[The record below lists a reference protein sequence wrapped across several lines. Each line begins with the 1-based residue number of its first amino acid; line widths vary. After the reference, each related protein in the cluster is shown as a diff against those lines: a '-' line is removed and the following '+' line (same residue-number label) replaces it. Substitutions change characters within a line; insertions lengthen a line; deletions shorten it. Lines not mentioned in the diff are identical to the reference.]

1 MTSDLG
7 FCSHCGTRLHP
18 AEIEGGHHASCPSCG
33 RVQWRNP
40 EPIAGMLVTA
50 GDLVLLHRHSS
61 HGGSSGSVAL
71 PTTPI
76 QLGETAEAAAVRAVQ
91 EQCGLDA
98 KVTGIVGRPHSSPDT
113 ATVTIVF
120 RGELE
125 SPGGPVGRPVHGD
138 WYTAERLPWVGTEP
152 TTRTALR
159 SLVGEGIGTAPAHPH
174 EADPHLDLF
183 SPTHTQIQYC
193 RHCGDLLGQKAEAE
207 GARSRCPSC
216 GKVGRGA
223 PAIAASFLA
232 VNGGRVLLGRRAV
245 RSRPGFGLW
254 AGPAGYTELGESV
267 EHSARR
273 ELFEETSLVGEVAGL
288 ISVYTTANHVEVAYF
303 GSSTGEPR
311 PSAEMSELAWFAR
324 SELPWGEMFDSCP
337 LSVQKLADRGLLFG

>member
-1 MTSDLG
+1 MTPDLG
-7 FCSHCGTRLHP
+7 FCSQCGARLHP

-40 EPIAGMLVTA
+40 EPIAAMLVTA
-50 GDLVLLHRHSS
+50 GDSVLLHRNAS
-61 HGGSSGSVAL
+61 HGGSSGLVAF

-76 QLGETAEAAAVRAVQ
+76 QLGETTEAAAVRAVR
-91 EQCGLDA
+91 EECGLKA
-98 KVTGIVGRPHSSPDT
+98 RVTGIVGRPHSSPDG
-113 ATVTIVF
+113 ATVTIVL

-125 SPGGPVGRPVHGD
+125 NLGGPGGLPAHGD
-138 WYTAERLPWVGTEP
+138 WFTAERIPWVGTEP
-152 TTRTALR
+152 TTRMALR
-159 SLVGEGIGTAPAHPH
+159 SLVGEGIDSAPAHPH

-183 SPTHTQIQYC
+183 SPMHSQIQHC
-193 RHCGDLLGQKAEAE
+193 RHCGDLLAQEAEAE
-207 GARSRCPSC
+207 EAPSRCPSC

-223 PAIAASFLA
+223 PAVAASFLA
-232 VNGGRVLLGRRAV
+232 VDGGHVLLGRRAV

-303 GSSTGEPR
+303 GSSTGER
-311 PSAEMSELAWFAR
+311 RSSAEMSELTWFAK

-337 LSVQKLADRGLLFG
+337 SSVRKLADRGLLFG